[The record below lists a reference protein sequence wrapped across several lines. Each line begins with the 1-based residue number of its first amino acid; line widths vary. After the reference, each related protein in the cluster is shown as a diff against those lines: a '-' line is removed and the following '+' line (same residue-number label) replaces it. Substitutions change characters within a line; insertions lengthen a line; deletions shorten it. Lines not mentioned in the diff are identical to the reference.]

1 MANIQLAKNLL
12 YLRTLYNLKQDDIAN
27 LFNITRQ
34 ACSNYEKSTRTPDLD
49 VLASFAAYFH
59 VTLDQLIL
67 HDLKAE
73 GFTADSDPSSVMME
87 SKTPYMQGI
96 EKNTGNYI
104 YLTEE
109 ELNLILAFRSSS
121 DEQRKIVT
129 AFLILIND
137 PTYNI
142 FMLMLPIQ
150 IHHEPHSLLFQYLL
164 PEPVL

>member
-34 ACSNYEKSTRTPDLD
+34 ACSNYEKSTRTPDLGMRET
-49 VLASFAAYFH
+49 V
-59 VTLDQLIL
+59 
-67 HDLKAE
+67 
-73 GFTADSDPSSVMME
+73 
-87 SKTPYMQGI
+87 TPYMQGI

-129 AFLILIND
+129 GFLNSD
-137 PTYNI
+137 K
-142 FMLMLPIQ
+142 
-150 IHHEPHSLLFQYLL
+150 
-164 PEPVL
+164 

>member
-73 GFTADSDPSSVMME
+73 GFTADSDSFFCYDGV
-87 SKTPYMQGI
+87 
-96 EKNTGNYI
+96 KNSI
-104 YLTEE
+104 Y
-109 ELNLILAFRSSS
+109 AGY
-121 DEQRKIVT
+121 RKK
-129 AFLILIND
+129 
-137 PTYNI
+137 YR
-142 FMLMLPIQ
+142 
-150 IHHEPHSLLFQYLL
+150 
-164 PEPVL
+164 

>member
-59 VTLDQLIL
+59 VTL
-67 HDLKAE
+67 
-73 GFTADSDPSSVMME
+73 MME

-129 AFLILIND
+129 GFLNSD
-137 PTYNI
+137 K
-142 FMLMLPIQ
+142 
-150 IHHEPHSLLFQYLL
+150 
-164 PEPVL
+164 

>member
-73 GFTADSDPSSVMME
+73 GFTADSDPS
-87 SKTPYMQGI
+87 PYMQGI

-129 AFLILIND
+129 GFLNSD
-137 PTYNI
+137 K
-142 FMLMLPIQ
+142 
-150 IHHEPHSLLFQYLL
+150 
-164 PEPVL
+164 

>member
-1 MANIQLAKNLL
+1 MANVQLAKNLL

-109 ELNLILAFRSSS
+109 ELNLILAFRLPLMNSV
-121 DEQRKIVT
+121 KLLP
-129 AFLILIND
+129 AFLILINN

-142 FMLMLPIQ
+142 FILMLPIQ